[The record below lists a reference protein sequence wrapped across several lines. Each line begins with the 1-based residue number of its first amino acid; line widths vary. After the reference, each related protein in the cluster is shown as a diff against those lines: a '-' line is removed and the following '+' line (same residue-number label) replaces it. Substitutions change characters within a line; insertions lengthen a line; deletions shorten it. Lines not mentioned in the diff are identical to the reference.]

1 MLSMLMAVQIAAA
14 LAGLVHVYIWVM
26 ESLRFSDP
34 KVHRGVF
41 RVGTADV
48 ERVRSWAFNQGWYN
62 LFLAVGALAGVAVV
76 RPEPE
81 VGWTLMCFACGSM
94 LGAALVLV
102 AKDRT
107 MASAALKQG
116 LFPALALVFALV
128 VALA

>member
-1 MLSMLMAVQIAAA
+1 MLTAVQVFAA

-41 RVGTADV
+41 RVETADV

-62 LFLAVGALAGVAVV
+62 LFLAIGALVGVAVV
-76 RPEPE
+76 RAEAA
-81 VGWTLMCFACGSM
+81 VGWTLIVFACGSM

-102 AKDRT
+102 VKERS

-116 LFPALALVFALV
+116 LFPALALVLALV
-128 VALA
+128 FSLT